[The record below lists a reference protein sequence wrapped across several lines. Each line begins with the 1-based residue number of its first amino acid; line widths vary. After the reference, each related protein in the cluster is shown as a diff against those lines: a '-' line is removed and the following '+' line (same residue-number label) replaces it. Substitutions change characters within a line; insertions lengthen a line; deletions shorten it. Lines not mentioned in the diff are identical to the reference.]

1 MVIFV
6 CVSRGEEKNKRVL
19 VCDRLTYSDGWFLT
33 ENKSEWCEKRAVKGA
48 TWNSFQQNTGKQSAC
63 ECHGNRRG
71 LKLKCGTCRIRNFNA
86 PQGWQ
91 WIANIN
97 EANFFLWFHKEF
109 FSFVVFAWWWWA
121 ISMWE
126 FWFFWLWVLMRNLHG
141 EKFSFT
147 RQCTFHTVLF
157 AYFRTILFALVG
169 FWWIYSEKL
178 WTIWSPWTQF
188 EVILTRKIKIPA
200 FYIPLKIPKK
210 IRSILLSL
218 ALMFLIPTPTTM
230 HFSLCVHFTSFYRTR
245 KRIFANGMRGKN
257 CFIYVGDATGVCAWN
272 K

>member
-1 MVIFV
+1 MWEESSEGCYMEFIPTKYWKA
-6 CVSRGEEKNKRVL
+6 VSVWVSWKPKRVEIEMWN
-19 VCDRLTYSDGWFLT
+19 VS
-33 ENKSEWCEKRAVKGA
+33 NKKLQCTAGMAMNSEHKW
-48 TWNSFQQNTGKQSAC
+48 S
-63 ECHGNRRG
+63 
-71 LKLKCGTCRIRNFNA
+71 
-86 PQGWQ
+86 
-91 WIANIN
+91 
-97 EANFFLWFHKEF
+97 NFFLWFHKEF
-109 FSFVVFAWWWWA
+109 FSFVVIAWWWWA

-126 FWFFWLWVLMRNLHG
+126 FWFFWLRVLMRNLHG

-178 WTIWSPWTQF
+178 WSNWSPWTQF

-200 FYIPLKIPKK
+200 IYIPLKIPKK